1 MCEFWLRPGASGY
14 GPPAGGDHHRRAW
27 ISYPG
32 RRNSSPVFGGLLIPR
47 SERYGD
53 GWLRGPVIRQNGA
66 SADGYGQDQDRP
78 TAPAALVLP
87 EAAAEPLVE
96 PLPKTSE
103 RLTEEASRLPGYARP
118 SRAA

>member
-1 MCEFWLRPGASGY
+1 MSYDDGAQ
-14 GPPAGGDHHRRAW
+14 AALDRQ
-27 ISYPG
+27 
-32 RRNSSPVFGGLLIPR
+32 PVETIAVVFGFHTLDGATLAQFIGGLLIPR

-78 TAPAALVLP
+78 TAPAALVSP

-96 PLPKTSE
+96 PLPNTSE
-103 RLTEEASRLPGYARP
+103 RLTEEPSRLPGTHAGQ
-118 SRAA
+118 SA

>member
-1 MCEFWLRPGASGY
+1 VSYGCDGAQNGS
-14 GPPAGGDHHRRAW
+14 GPPAWWRPSPSCLDHTLDSATLAPF
-27 ISYPG
+27 IA
-32 RRNSSPVFGGLLIPR
+32 GLLIPR

>member
-1 MCEFWLRPGASGY
+1 MSFGC
-14 GPPAGGDHHRRAW
+14 DRAQAAMDRQPVET
-27 ISYPG
+27 IAVVLGSYLDSATLAP
-32 RRNSSPVFGGLLIPR
+32 FIGGLLIPR

-103 RLTEEASRLPGYARP
+103 RLTEEPSRLPGYARS

>member
-1 MCEFWLRPGASGY
+1 MSYGCDGAQTALDRQPVETIAVVLG
-14 GPPAGGDHHRRAW
+14 
-27 ISYPG
+27 SYLDSATLAP
-32 RRNSSPVFGGLLIPR
+32 FIGGLLIPR

-78 TAPAALVLP
+78 RPLRFGLAGSCGRA
-87 EAAAEPLVE
+87 LVE

>member
-1 MCEFWLRPGASGY
+1 VSYGSDGAQT
-14 GPPAGGDHHRRAW
+14 ALDRQ
-27 ISYPG
+27 
-32 RRNSSPVFGGLLIPR
+32 PVETIAVVLGFHTLDSATLAPFIAGLLIPR